1 MVGDILKSI
10 REENNFTQDDIA
22 SILNI
27 KRQTYSS
34 YERNK
39 SLPDINTLSKLADYY
54 NISTDYLLG
63 RTNVRNYIE
72 YNDLI
77 MTNKELAKDEQQ
89 LLDLYRKLSITLKA
103 ELRGEIKGI
112 LRNTKQ
118 EQSSCLDNNGNNFN
132 KRII

>member
-1 MVGDILKSI
+1 MVGDVLKSI
-10 REENNFTQDDIA
+10 REENNLTQDDIA
-22 SILNI
+22 IILNI

-39 SLPDINTLSKLADYY
+39 SLPDINALSKLADYY
-54 NISTDYLLG
+54 NTSTDYLLG
-63 RTNVRNYIE
+63 RTNIRNYIE

-77 MTNKELAKDEQQ
+77 MSNKDLTEDEQQ

-118 EQSSCLDNNGNNFN
+118 EQSSCLNNSGNDSS
-132 KRII
+132 KKAI